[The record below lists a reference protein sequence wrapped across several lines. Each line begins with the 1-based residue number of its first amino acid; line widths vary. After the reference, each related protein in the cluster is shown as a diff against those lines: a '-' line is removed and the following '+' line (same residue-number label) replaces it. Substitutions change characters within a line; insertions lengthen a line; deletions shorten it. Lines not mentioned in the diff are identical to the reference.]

1 MNVNGL
7 GVAGY
12 PAWQGAR
19 KAENNAKG
27 DFGTNVKATGNIV
40 HITPDALFSIYDAK
54 TGESANVYRADD
66 YSEDN
71 PLYIVKGMDKN
82 GNEYE
87 QTVDVS
93 KVSPNSCS
101 YTEMLALNAHTGN
114 KSDSNFLSMA
124 IMKDKSGTASYHEKA
139 DYMAM
144 AHELMND
151 MKTLGNWDGYLRY
164 SKWINDI
171 LTFCK
176 SRS

>member
-1 MNVNGL
+1 MNVNGV
-7 GVAGY
+7 GAAGY
-12 PAWQGAR
+12 QAWQGTR

-27 DFGTNVKATGNIV
+27 NFGANVKSTGNVV
-40 HITPDALFSIYDAK
+40 HIAPDALFSIYDAK

-71 PLYIVKGMDKN
+71 PVYLVKGTDKN
-82 GNEYE
+82 GKEYE

-93 KVSPNSCS
+93 KVNPNSCS
-101 YTEMLALNAHTGN
+101 YTELLALNAHTGN

-124 IMKDKSGTASYHEKA
+124 IMKDKSGTASYHETA

-164 SKWINDI
+164 GKWINDI

-176 SRS
+176 SK